1 MNVQSVNI
9 KNENIDTTTAL
20 ESKSKVH
27 RGWLTLDAGGVLLI
41 ILLGTA
47 AVLYILSSLFSKND
61 TNSELSNVQYIM
73 SQTRGLLKNQGSYNF
88 TNSAKMTGTLIQFGG
103 LPNGMT
109 INGTAQSGTATAVNI
124 WGGDVSI
131 APVKVNGSTNN
142 KGFSLTYKNVPQEA
156 CVTLATKMSGS
167 SLVNELSITG
177 TNNVGSVNAE
187 IAGTQCKADTGSVG
201 SNILIFK
208 SNS

>member
-1 MNVQSVNI
+1 MIKQTVEI
-9 KNENIDTTTAL
+9 KNTNIETTSTV

-27 RGWLTLDAGGVLLI
+27 RGWLSLEAGGVLLL
-41 ILLGTA
+41 ILLGVA
-47 AVLYILSSLFSKND
+47 ATLYLLSSLFTKND
-61 TNSELSNVQYIM
+61 TSSELSNAQYIM
-73 SQTRGLLKNQGSYNF
+73 SQTRGLLKNQGNYDF

-103 LPNGMT
+103 IPSGMT

-131 APVKVNGSTNN
+131 APLKVNGSTNN

-156 CVTLATKMSGS
+156 CVMLATKMSGT

-177 TNNVGSVNAE
+177 TNNVGLVSAE
-187 IAGTQCKADTGSVG
+187 KAGTQCKADTGSVG